1 MTIRLANA
9 DDLDTVVAITDA
21 AYGHYVPR
29 LGRKPQP
36 MTTDYAPMI
45 AAGQVWL
52 IDAETSGAVHD
63 GLIDGKT
70 SGAGL
75 IILIDGSDHLLIYS
89 VALRPEQQ
97 GRGLGR
103 RLLAF
108 AEEKTREAGYNVVK
122 LYTNSLMTEN
132 IARYTHLGYL
142 ETRRE
147 RLNETSSIVYME
159 KHL

>member
-1 MTIRLANA
+1 VIESTVFRLATPA
-9 DDLDTVVAITDA
+9 DLDVVTAITDA
-21 AYGHYVPR
+21 AYAHYVPR

-52 IDAETSGAVHD
+52 LDLAAQPV
-63 GLIDGKT
+63 
-70 SGAGL
+70 GL
-75 IILIDGSDHLLIYS
+75 IILIDKDDHLLIYS
-89 VALRPEQQ
+89 VALRPEYQ

-103 RLLAF
+103 KLLAY
-108 AEEKTREAGYNVVK
+108 AEQQTRAADYNLVR

-132 IARYTHLGYL
+132 IARYIHVGYG
-142 ETRRE
+142 ETGRDP
-147 RLNETSSIVYME
+147 LNESSSIVYME